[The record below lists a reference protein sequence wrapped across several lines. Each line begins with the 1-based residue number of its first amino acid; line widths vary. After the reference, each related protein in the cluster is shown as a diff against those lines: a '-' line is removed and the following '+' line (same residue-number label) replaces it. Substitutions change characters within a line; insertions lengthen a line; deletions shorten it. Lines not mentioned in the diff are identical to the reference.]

1 MDWVEQDT
9 ALRIKLN
16 QARQA
21 VARRW
26 LDDEW
31 RRARERFEVA
41 IAELNKELFNHNLRV
56 PSIQLQHFPLRLSK
70 EYSALGKKDDKPHRS
85 LRPVRFGMQ

>member
-56 PSIQLQHFPLRLSK
+56 PLH
-70 EYSALGKKDDKPHRS
+70 
-85 LRPVRFGMQ
+85 PVAAFSPAAEQGI